1 MATKII
7 LGPPGTGKT
16 EHLLRQVEKEL
27 ANGTYP
33 NRIGYFSYTVKAA
46 NEARTRAIDRFQEL
60 NRKDFLYFRTL
71 HSLAFKQ
78 LGLAKTDVMGD
89 AHYKELS
96 SLLGIKLTNTNRR
109 MDSFGAGT
117 QDDVFARIVDI
128 ARARNVSL
136 RQQFQESGH
145 LDGGWMKLK
154 YVADGISKYKK
165 ERNLYD
171 FTDMIIEFVAKAT
184 LEEIIPD
191 LDVLII
197 DEAQDLLPIQWEMV
211 KVLMKNSDRSY
222 VAGDDDQSIFKW
234 AGASAED
241 LIGLKGERYILDQS
255 HRIPKKIHTAA
266 TTLISRIEN
275 RIPKLWKAKA
285 KPIKDEDGNI
295 TGYKEEEGDLQ
306 FHNMREAVYQEMDE
320 GEWLI
325 MTRDNYVLEQIS
337 EDLRQR
343 GLYFSRFGTPSV
355 SEKKL
360 KAINAWTDL
369 AQRDKSITL
378 NEVRSIYH
386 YLAVRIGVAYGHK
399 SMPDADPDALYDYEH
414 LVTNHGLLIPQEKL
428 WHEALDRM
436 PMREVVYI
444 VAALRRKE
452 NLNREPRINISTI
465 HGAKGGEADNVMLLT
480 DMPRKADEAYF
491 QNPDDERR
499 VFYVGMTRAK
509 KALHIVHSQS
519 EREFREAF
527 Y

>member
-1 MATKII
+1 M
-7 LGPPGTGKT
+7 
-16 EHLLRQVEKEL
+16 
-27 ANGTYP
+27 
-33 NRIGYFSYTVKAA
+33 
-46 NEARTRAIDRFQEL
+46 
-60 NRKDFLYFRTL
+60 
-71 HSLAFKQ
+71 
-78 LGLAKTDVMGD
+78 
-89 AHYKELS
+89 
-96 SLLGIKLTNTNRR
+96 
-109 MDSFGAGT
+109 
-117 QDDVFARIVDI
+117 
-128 ARARNVSL
+128 
-136 RQQFQESGH
+136 
-145 LDGGWMKLK
+145 
-154 YVADGISKYKK
+154 
-165 ERNLYD
+165 
-171 FTDMIIEFVAKAT
+171 
-184 LEEIIPD
+184 
-191 LDVLII
+191 
-197 DEAQDLLPIQWEMV
+197 
-211 KVLMKNSDRSY
+211 
-222 VAGDDDQSIFKW
+222 
-234 AGASAED
+234 
-241 LIGLKGERYILDQS
+241 
-255 HRIPKKIHTAA
+255 A

-285 KPIKDEDGNI
+285 EPIKDEDGNI

-306 FHNMREAVYQEMDE
+306 FHNLREAVYQLMGE

-325 MTRDNYVLEQIS
+325 MTRDNYTLEQIS

-343 GLYFSRFGTPSV
+343 GLFFSKFGHASV

-369 AQRDKSITL
+369 AQRDKQLTL
-378 NEVRSIYH
+378 DEVKTIYH
-386 YLAVRIGVAYGHK
+386 YLSVRVGVKYGHK
-399 SMPDADPDALYDYEH
+399 SMSDADPDALYDYEH
-414 LVTNHGLLIPQEKL
+414 LVTNHGLLLSQEKL

-452 NLNREPRINISTI
+452 NLNRAPRINISTI

>member
-16 EHLLRQVEKEL
+16 EYLLSQVEKEL
-27 ANGTYP
+27 ADGTDP
-33 NRIGYFSYTVKAA
+33 KRIGYFAYTVKAA
-46 NEARTRAIDRFQEL
+46 TEALTRAIDRFEEL
-60 NRKDFLYFRTL
+60 DKKDFMYFRTL

-78 LGLAKTDVMGD
+78 LGLTRTDVMGD

-109 MDSFGAGT
+109 MDTVGAGT
-117 QDDVFARIVDI
+117 QDDVCARIIDI

-136 RQQFQESGH
+136 RQQFQEAGH
-145 LDGGWMKLK
+145 IEGGWMKLK
-154 YVADGISKYKK
+154 YVSDGIAKYKE
-165 ERNLYD
+165 ERKLYD
-171 FTDMIIEFVAKAT
+171 FTDMIIEFNAQQDTEGIA
-184 LEEIIPD
+184 PS

-197 DEAQDLLPIQWEMV
+197 DEAQDLLPIQWKMV
-211 KVLMKNSDRSY
+211 KILMNNSDRAY
-222 VAGDDDQSIFKW
+222 VAGDDDQCIFKW

-285 KPIKDEDGNI
+285 EPIKDEDGNI
-295 TGYKEEEGDLQ
+295 TGYKEEEGDIK

-320 GEWLI
+320 GEWLV

-360 KAINAWTDL
+360 RAINAWTDL

-386 YLAVRIGVAYGHK
+386 YLSVRVGVAYGHK
-399 SMPDADPDALYDYEH
+399 SMPDADPESLYDYEH
-414 LVTNHGLLIPQEKL
+414 LVMNNGLLVPQEKL

-444 VAALRRKE
+444 VAALRRQQ
-452 NLNREPRINISTI
+452 NLNRAPRINISTI

-519 EREFREAF
+519 SREFREAF

>member
-16 EHLLRQVEKEL
+16 EYLLRRVEEEL
-27 ANGTYP
+27 ANGTDSKH
-33 NRIGYFSYTVKAA
+33 IGYFAYTVKAA
-46 NEARTRAIDRFQEL
+46 DEARTRAIDRFKEL
-60 NRKDFLYFRTL
+60 NKKDFMYFRTL

-78 LGLAKTDVMGD
+78 LNLAKTDVMGD

-96 SLLGIKLTNTNRR
+96 NLLGIKLSNTNRR

-117 QDDVFARIVDI
+117 QDDMCARIIDI

-136 RQQFQESGH
+136 RQQFQEAGH
-145 LDGGWMKLK
+145 IEGGWMKLK
-154 YVADGISKYKK
+154 YVSDGIAKYKE
-165 ERNLYD
+165 ERKLYD
-171 FTDMIIEFVAKAT
+171 FTDMIIEFVSKAT
-184 LEEIIPD
+184 LEDIVPN

-197 DEAQDLLPIQWEMV
+197 DEAQDLLPIQWKMV
-211 KVLMKNSDRSY
+211 KILMKNSDRSY

-234 AGASAED
+234 AGANPGD
-241 LIGLKGERYILDQS
+241 LIGLKGERYILNQS

-266 TTLISRIEN
+266 TTLIGRVQN
-275 RIPKLWKAKA
+275 RIPKLWKAK
-285 KPIKDEDGNI
+285 
-295 TGYKEEEGDLQ
+295 EEEGDIQ
-306 FHNMREAVYQEMDE
+306 FHNMREAVYQEMDK

-337 EDLRQR
+337 EDLKQR

-386 YLAVRIGVAYGHK
+386 YLSVRVGVAYGHK
-399 SMPDADPDALYDYEH
+399 SMPDADPDSLYDYEH
-414 LVTNHGLLIPQEKL
+414 LVTSHGLLLSHEKL

-444 VAALRRKE
+444 VAALRRQQ
-452 NLNREPRINISTI
+452 NLNRAPRINISTI

-480 DMPRKADEAYF
+480 DMPRKADESYF
-491 QNPDDERR
+491 KNPDDERR

-519 EREFREAF
+519 DREFREAF

>member
-33 NRIGYFSYTVKAA
+33 KRIGYFAYTVKAA
-46 NEARTRAIDRFQEL
+46 KEALTRAIDRFEEL
-60 NRKDFLYFRTL
+60 DKKDFMYFRTL

-78 LGLAKTDVMGD
+78 LGLSKDDVLGD
-89 AHYKELS
+89 VHYKELS
-96 SLLGIKLTNTNRR
+96 SLLGIKLSNTNRR
-109 MDSFGAGT
+109 MDSFGTGM
-117 QDDVFARIVDI
+117 QDDVFAHVIDM

-136 RQQFQESGH
+136 RQQFQEAGH
-145 LDGGWMKLK
+145 LDCGWMKLK
-154 YVADGISKYKK
+154 YIADGISKYKK

-171 FTDMIIEFVAKAT
+171 FTDMIIEFVARAT
-184 LEEIIPD
+184 LEDIVPD

-197 DEAQDLLPIQWEMV
+197 DEAQDLLPVQWEMV
-211 KVLMKNSDRSY
+211 KVLMKHSER
-222 VAGDDDQSIFKW
+222 VFIAGDDDQSIFKW
-234 AGASAED
+234 AGANPED
-241 LIGLKGERYILDQS
+241 LIGLKGERYILNQS
-255 HRIPKKIHTAA
+255 HRIPKKIHIAA

-275 RIPKLWKAKA
+275 RIPKLWKAK
-285 KPIKDEDGNI
+285 D
-295 TGYKEEEGDLQ
+295 EEGDIQ
-306 FHNMREAVYQEMDE
+306 FHNLREAVYQLMGD

-325 MTRDNYVLEQIS
+325 MTRDNYTLEQIS

-343 GLYFSRFGTPSV
+343 GLFFSKFGHASV

-360 KAINAWTDL
+360 KAINGWTNL
-369 AQRDKSITL
+369 AQRDKQLTL
-378 NEVRSIYH
+378 DEVKTIYH
-386 YLAVRIGVAYGHK
+386 YLSVRVGVEYGYK
-399 SMPDADPDALYDYEH
+399 SMPDADPEALYDYEH
-414 LVTNHGLLIPQEKL
+414 LVMNNGLLVPQEKL

-452 NLNREPRINISTI
+452 NLNRAPRINISTI

>member
-96 SLLGIKLTNTNRR
+96 NLLGIKLTNTNRR

-480 DMPRKADEAYF
+480 DMPR
-491 QNPDDERR
+491 RR
-499 VFYVGMTRAK
+499 MR
-509 KALHIVHSQS
+509 LI
-519 EREFREAF
+519 FRILMMSDVCSTWE
-527 Y
+527 

>member
-16 EHLLRQVEKEL
+16 EYLLRHVEEEL
-27 ANGTYP
+27 ADGTDP
-33 NRIGYFSYTVKAA
+33 KRIGYFAYTVKAA
-46 NEARTRAIDRFQEL
+46 EEAHTRAMNRFKEL
-60 NRKDFLYFRTL
+60 DKKDFIYFRTL

-78 LGLAKTDVMGD
+78 LGLATTDVMGD

-96 SLLGIKLTNTNRR
+96 NLLGIKLTNTNRR

-117 QDDVFARIVDI
+117 QDDMCARIIDI

-136 RQQFQESGH
+136 RQQFQEVGH
-145 LDGGWMKLK
+145 IEGGWMKLK
-154 YVADGISKYKK
+154 YVSDGISKYKE
-165 ERNLYD
+165 ERKLYD
-171 FTDMIIEFVAKAT
+171 FTDMIIEFIAKAT
-184 LEEIIPD
+184 LENIVPD

-197 DEAQDLLPIQWEMV
+197 DEAQDLLPIQWKMV
-211 KVLMKNSDRSY
+211 KILMNSSDRSY
-222 VAGDDDQSIFKW
+222 VAGDDDQCIFKW

-255 HRIPKKIHTAA
+255 HRIPKRIHRVA
-266 TTLISRIEN
+266 TSLIGRVQN
-275 RIPKLWKAKA
+275 RIPKLWKAKV

-306 FHNMREAVYQEMDE
+306 FHNMREAVYQEMDK

-325 MTRDNYVLEQIS
+325 MTRDNYTLEQIS

-360 KAINAWTDL
+360 RAINAWTDL
-369 AQRDKSITL
+369 TQRDKSITL

-386 YLAVRIGVAYGHK
+386 YLSVRVGVAYGHK
-399 SMPDADPDALYDYEH
+399 SMPDADPDVLYDYEH
-414 LVTNHGLLIPQEKL
+414 LVTNHGLLLSHEKL

-444 VAALRRKE
+444 VAALRRQQ
-452 NLNREPRINISTI
+452 NLNRAPRINISTI

-480 DMPRKADEAYF
+480 DMPRKADESYF

-519 EREFREAF
+519 NREFREAF

>member
-16 EHLLRQVEKEL
+16 EYLLRHVEEEL
-27 ANGTYP
+27 ADGTDP
-33 NRIGYFSYTVKAA
+33 KRIGYFAYTVKAA
-46 NEARTRAIDRFQEL
+46 EEAHTRAMNRFKEL
-60 NRKDFLYFRTL
+60 DKKDFIYFRTL

-78 LGLAKTDVMGD
+78 LGLATTDVMGD

-96 SLLGIKLTNTNRR
+96 NLLGIKLTNTNRR

-117 QDDVFARIVDI
+117 QDDMCARIIDI

-136 RQQFQESGH
+136 RQQFQEVGH
-145 LDGGWMKLK
+145 IEGGWMKLK
-154 YVADGISKYKK
+154 YVSDGISKYKE
-165 ERNLYD
+165 ERKLYD
-171 FTDMIIEFVAKAT
+171 FTDMIIEFIAKAT
-184 LEEIIPD
+184 LENIVPD

-197 DEAQDLLPIQWEMV
+197 DEAQDLLPIQWKMV
-211 KVLMKNSDRSY
+211 KILMNSSDRSY
-222 VAGDDDQSIFKW
+222 VAGDDDQCIFKW

-255 HRIPKKIHTAA
+255 HRIPKRIHRVA
-266 TTLISRIEN
+266 TSLIGRVQN
-275 RIPKLWKAKA
+275 RIPKLWKAKV

-306 FHNMREAVYQEMDE
+306 FHNLREAVYQLMDT
-320 GEWLI
+320 GEWLV
-325 MTRDNYVLEQIS
+325 MTRDNYTLEQIS

-343 GLYFSRFGTPSV
+343 GLFFSKFGHASV

-360 KAINAWTDL
+360 KAINGWTNL
-369 AQRDKSITL
+369 AQRDKKLTL
-378 NEVRSIYH
+378 DEVKTIYH
-386 YLAVRIGVAYGHK
+386 YLSVRVGVEYGYK
-399 SMPDADPDALYDYEH
+399 NMSDADPEALYDYEH
-414 LVTNHGLLIPQEKL
+414 LVMNNGLLVPQEKL

-452 NLNREPRINISTI
+452 NLNRAPRINISTI

-519 EREFREAF
+519 DREFREAF